1 MQSVYFVQISKRRQP
16 SGLNKK
22 KYSFFFLKLQK
33 TRKITATEEAEKEK
47 ISTWGQVTKARHSC
61 TKAAVLASIKWPHL
75 PAVSKIEP

>member
-1 MQSVYFVQISKRRQP
+1 MVST
-16 SGLNKK
+16 KK
-22 KYSFFFLKLQK
+22 TFLFFLKLQK

-47 ISTWGQVTKARHSC
+47 ICARGQVTKARHSC